1 MNNIRERAITQSDNT
16 RSRLATIKLVHLL
29 FISSLVGL
37 FSLSTSAAE
46 PINTASKTDSSYYDG
61 SYGKGTYWVT
71 PGLYGSMFSVES
83 KGVIDSNLQD
93 SNANK
98 LLISNQESA
107 NKPKRY
113 FIYSHYQRD
122 PASDFIQISH
132 DVARAETE
140 FMRNE
145 LGLPRK
151 IQIKI
156 LGSYKQKTL
165 SSRKPTTLINNF

>member
-1 MNNIRERAITQSDNT
+1 MNNIREREIAITQSGNT

-46 PINTASKTDSSYYDG
+46 PVNNASTTDSSYYDG
-61 SYGKGTYWVT
+61 SYGKGAYWIT
-71 PGLYGSMFSVES
+71 PGLYGSMFSVGS
-83 KGVIDSNLQD
+83 KGVIDSNLPD

-98 LLISNQESA
+98 LLNSNQEGA

-122 PASDFIQISH
+122 SASDFIKISH

-140 FMRNE
+140 LLRNK
-145 LGLPRK
+145 LGLPKK
-151 IQIKI
+151 IQVKI
-156 LGSYKQKTL
+156 
-165 SSRKPTTLINNF
+165 SRFVQ

>member
-71 PGLYGSMFSVES
+71 PGLYGSMFSVGS
-83 KGVIDSNLQD
+83 KV
-93 SNANK
+93 
-98 LLISNQESA
+98 
-107 NKPKRY
+107 KRY
-113 FIYSHYQRD
+113 FIYSHSQRD
-122 PASDFIQISH
+122 PASDFIQIRR
-132 DVARAETE
+132 DVVRAETE
-140 FMRNE
+140 FKRNE

-151 IQIKI
+151 TQIK
-156 LGSYKQKTL
+156 
-165 SSRKPTTLINNF
+165 NF

>member
-61 SYGKGTYWVT
+61 SYGKGAYWVT
-71 PGLYGSMFSVES
+71 PGLYGSMFSVGS
-83 KGVIDSNLQD
+83 KV
-93 SNANK
+93 
-98 LLISNQESA
+98 
-107 NKPKRY
+107 KRY

-140 FMRNE
+140 LMRNK

>member
-1 MNNIRERAITQSDNT
+1 MGNKRKNKTAFTQSDNT
-16 RSRLATIKLVHLL
+16 RSRLKTIKLVHLL
-29 FISSLVGL
+29 FLSSLVGL

-46 PINTASKTDSSYYDG
+46 PINNASKTDSSYYDG
-61 SYGKGTYWVT
+61 RYGKGAYWVT
-71 PGLYGSMFSVES
+71 PGLYGSMFSVGS
-83 KGVIDSNLQD
+83 KV
-93 SNANK
+93 
-98 LLISNQESA
+98 
-107 NKPKRY
+107 KRY
-113 FIYSHYQRD
+113 FIDSHYQRD

>member
-61 SYGKGTYWVT
+61 SYGKGAYWVT

-83 KGVIDSNLQD
+83 KV
-93 SNANK
+93 
-98 LLISNQESA
+98 
-107 NKPKRY
+107 KRY

-140 FMRNE
+140 LMRNK

-156 LGSYKQKTL
+156 LGSDKQKTL

>member
-46 PINTASKTDSSYYDG
+46 PINTASKIDSSYYDG
-61 SYGKGTYWVT
+61 SYGKGAYWVT
-71 PGLYGSMFSVES
+71 PGLYGSMFSVGS
-83 KGVIDSNLQD
+83 
-93 SNANK
+93 
-98 LLISNQESA
+98 
-107 NKPKRY
+107 KPKRY
-113 FIYSHYQRD
+113 FIYSHSQRD
-122 PASDFIQISH
+122 PASDFIQIRR

-151 IQIKI
+151 TQIK
-156 LGSYKQKTL
+156 
-165 SSRKPTTLINNF
+165 NF

>member
-46 PINTASKTDSSYYDG
+46 RVGSK
-61 SYGKGTYWVT
+61 V
-71 PGLYGSMFSVES
+71 
-83 KGVIDSNLQD
+83 
-93 SNANK
+93 
-98 LLISNQESA
+98 
-107 NKPKRY
+107 KRY

-140 FMRNE
+140 LMRNK

>member
-61 SYGKGTYWVT
+61 SYGKGAYWVT

-83 KGVIDSNLQD
+83 KV
-93 SNANK
+93 
-98 LLISNQESA
+98 
-107 NKPKRY
+107 KRY

-140 FMRNE
+140 LMRNK

-151 IQIKI
+151 IQIKT

-165 SSRKPTTLINNF
+165 SSRKPTTPITNF

>member
-1 MNNIRERAITQSDNT
+1 MGNKRENKTAFTQSDNT
-16 RSRLATIKLVHLL
+16 RSRLTTIKLVHLL
-29 FISSLVGL
+29 FLSSLVGL

-61 SYGKGTYWVT
+61 SYGKGAYWVT
-71 PGLYGSMFSVES
+71 PGLYGSMFSVGS
-83 KGVIDSNLQD
+83 KV
-93 SNANK
+93 
-98 LLISNQESA
+98 
-107 NKPKRY
+107 KRY
-113 FIYSHYQRD
+113 FIYSHSQRD

-151 IQIKI
+151 TQIK
-156 LGSYKQKTL
+156 
-165 SSRKPTTLINNF
+165 NF

>member
-61 SYGKGTYWVT
+61 SYGKGAYWVT

-83 KGVIDSNLQD
+83 KV
-93 SNANK
+93 
-98 LLISNQESA
+98 
-107 NKPKRY
+107 KRY

-140 FMRNE
+140 LMRNK